1 MTVPRAMANLCGA
14 ETRKGSPCGRPAGWG
29 TSHPGAGS
37 CKLHTGATPAGELH
51 GQILLARR
59 DMIAMGAPL
68 PIEPHEAILECIRIT
83 AGEVLFCSERIA
95 ELELSDLVGP
105 VLTSSVKHG
114 GEVDEETMREGAPTV
129 HVWIAV
135 RRTAMDRLVAYSAA
149 ALRAGIEERRVRI
162 AEDQAQLLAQA
173 VRGIMRDL
181 GVEDRPDAPAI
192 VRRHLTM
199 ISGMAA

>member
-1 MTVPRAMANLCGA
+1 MENARCGA
-14 ETRKGSPCGRPAGWG
+14 RTKAGRPCQKAAGWG
-29 TSHPGAGS
+29 TSHPGAGE
-37 CKLHTGATPAGELH
+37 CRLHTGSTPAGELR
-51 GQILLARR
+51 GQIMLARR
-59 DMIAMGAPL
+59 DMVAMGSPL

-83 AGEVLFCSERIA
+83 AGEVAFCSERIA

-105 VLTSSVKHG
+105 VLTSSVRDGDETH
-114 GEVDEETMREGAPTV
+114 EETRREGAPTV

-135 RRTAMDRLVAYSAA
+135 RARAMDRLVGYSAA

-162 AEDQAQLLAQA
+162 AESQAQLLAQA

-199 ISGMAA
+199 ISGAVA